1 MAKEK
6 KITKTEKTSAD
17 PKIEE
22 VTKGVEDTDAPELTG
37 EEQIQELKD
46 QNLRLYA
53 EFENFRKRNARERLD
68 LMSTASEKVIK
79 AILPVIDDLDRALKN
94 FPKESEER
102 IGLDLIYAK
111 LIGSLKIEG
120 LKPMESAVG
129 KILDVETM
137 EAITTIPPPS
147 QDQKGKVIDEIE
159 KGYMLGSK
167 IIRYSK
173 VVVADSTN

>member
-1 MAKEK
+1 
-6 KITKTEKTSAD
+6 
-17 PKIEE
+17 
-22 VTKGVEDTDAPELTG
+22 
-37 EEQIQELKD
+37 
-46 QNLRLYA
+46 
-53 EFENFRKRNARERLD
+53 
-68 LMSTASEKVIK
+68 
-79 AILPVIDDLDRALKN
+79 
-94 FPKESEER
+94 
-102 IGLDLIYAK
+102 
-111 LIGSLKIEG
+111 
-120 LKPMESAVG
+120 MESAVG